1 MTPVLL
7 LSIGDWITNVTSA
20 IADSLSWAF
29 ELFSTLITYLF
40 NFLFSVALQGI
51 FIMLGTFFQGILLYL
66 LHIVDVFQDFF
77 DIFAGTQ
84 TVKSNGNEMYLLD
97 VFLTNDSV
105 KQALIAVTFIGVAI
119 CFIFTIYSVAK
130 SMGSYA
136 LEHQRPVSH
145 VLKTAMKSCIAFMIV
160 PIMMFFGSQLS
171 SVILVSTENAIIGV
185 TGSDESPRLSTILFL
200 SGTFGDDDEP
210 NASFT
215 SGKRADYF
223 NGTKSIYNPAQYL
236 VDFNM
241 YPSLDLDNIQAIF
254 QSQTKDI
261 DVSDKAI
268 NNMEYEKAKKQAEK
282 EGKKLDEKKY
292 KKTSTDFSLDDLSS
306 EAKTFPNLFETL
318 YNYPLVYIAS
328 IGVILIMLCSMFVF
342 IRKIIELV
350 ILYVTSPLFVSTM
363 PLDGG
368 STFKRWREMFI
379 GKLFSGFGIV
389 ISMNLVMIFIP
400 MIMSSNFSF
409 SDNIGLDVTIKIV
422 FVVGCLYAA
431 WKSNTTILEV
441 INPEVAAADR
451 ASAMVVAGMVK
462 MAANTAK
469 DAAMAAVTGGGS
481 LAAKGVAKAAGS
493 AAKGAASAAGNA
505 AKGAAGGSG
514 NAFTG
519 GGGGLGN
526 VAKIGKEMASSG
538 GSNKNDDE
546 EKK

>member
-7 LSIGDWITNVTSA
+7 DSLGWVSTVTGA

-29 ELFSTLITYLF
+29 SFFSTLVTYLF

-51 FIMLGTFFQGILLYL
+51 VILFGVFLQWILFYL
-66 LHIVDVFQDFF
+66 LHIVDVFEDFF
-77 DIFAGTQ
+77 DVFAGTQ

-97 VFLTNDSV
+97 VFLTNDGV
-105 KQALIAVTFIGVAI
+105 KQALLAVTFVGVAI

-136 LEHQRPVSH
+136 LEHKRPISH
-145 VLKTAMKSCIAFMIV
+145 VMKTALKSCIAFMIV
-160 PIMMFFGSQLS
+160 PVMMYFGSQLS
-171 SVILVSTENAIIGV
+171 SAILVSTENAIIGV
-185 TGSDESPRLSTILFL
+185 TGSDESPKMSTILFL

-223 NGTKSIYNPAQYL
+223 NGKKSIYNPAHYL
-236 VDFNM
+236 ADFNM
-241 YPSLDLDNIQAIF
+241 YPDLDLENIQAVF
-254 QSQTKDI
+254 QSQADDVKVSDKTANGIKDKKDI
-261 DVSDKAI
+261 D
-268 NNMEYEKAKKQAEK
+268 
-282 EGKKLDEKKY
+282 
-292 KKTSTDFSLDDLSS
+292 TDFSLDDLSKD
-306 EAKTFPNLFETL
+306 AKTFPNFFESL
-318 YNYPLVYIAS
+318 YNYPLVYLAS
-328 IGVILIMLCSMFVF
+328 IGVILVMLCSMFVF
-342 IRKIIELV
+342 IRKIIEVV
-350 ILYVTSPLFVSTM
+350 ILYVTSPLFVATM

-368 STFKRWREMFI
+368 STFRRWREMFI
-379 GKLFSGFGIV
+379 GKLLSGFGIV
-389 ISMNLVMIFIP
+389 IAMNLVMIFIP

-409 SDNIGLDVTIKIV
+409 SDNIALDVTIKIV
-422 FVVGCLYAA
+422 FVVGCMYAA

-469 DAAMAAVTGGGS
+469 DAALAAATGGGS

-493 AAKGAASAAGNA
+493 AAKGAAESAV
-505 AKGAAGGSG
+505 KGAAGGSG

-519 GGGGLGN
+519 GGGGGLGDI
-526 VAKIGKEMASSG
+526 AKMGKQMASSG
-538 GSNKNDDE
+538 GSDNKDDE

>member
-7 LSIGDWITNVTSA
+7 DSLGWVSTVTDA
-20 IADSLSWAF
+20 IADTLSWAF
-29 ELFSTLITYLF
+29 SLFSSLVTYLF

-51 FIMLGTFFQGILLYL
+51 VIMFGVVLQWILFYL
-66 LHIVDVFQDFF
+66 LHIVDVFQEFF
-77 DIFAGTQ
+77 DVFAGTQ
-84 TVKSNGNEMYLLD
+84 TVKKDGNEMYLLD
-97 VFLTNDSV
+97 VFLTNDGV

-136 LEHQRPVSH
+136 LEHKRPISDVM
-145 VLKTAMKSCIAFMIV
+145 KTALKSCIAFMIV
-160 PIMMFFGSQLS
+160 PIMMYFGSQLS
-171 SVILVSTENAIIGV
+171 SAILVSTENAIIGV
-185 TGSDESPRLSTILFL
+185 TGSDESPKLSTILFL

-223 NGTKSIYNPAQYL
+223 NGKKSIYNPGDYL

-241 YPSLDLDNIQAIF
+241 YPSLDLENIQAVF
-254 QSQTKDI
+254 QSQADDVKVSDKTANGIKDKKDI
-261 DVSDKAI
+261 D
-268 NNMEYEKAKKQAEK
+268 
-282 EGKKLDEKKY
+282 
-292 KKTSTDFSLDDLSS
+292 TDFSLDDLSKN
-306 EAKTFPNLFETL
+306 AKTFPNLFESL
-318 YNYPLVYIAS
+318 YNYPVVYLAS

-368 STFKRWREMFI
+368 TTFKRWREMFI

-389 ISMNLVMIFIP
+389 IAMNLVMIFIP

-409 SDNIGLDVTIKIV
+409 SDNIALDITIKIV
-422 FVVGCLYAA
+422 FVVGCMYAA

-493 AAKGAASAAGNA
+493 AAKSAASAAGNA

-519 GGGGLGN
+519 GGGGGLGN
-526 VAKIGKEMASSG
+526 VAKIGKSLGGSSG
-538 GSNKNDDE
+538 GSDNKEDE
-546 EKK
+546 QKKQ